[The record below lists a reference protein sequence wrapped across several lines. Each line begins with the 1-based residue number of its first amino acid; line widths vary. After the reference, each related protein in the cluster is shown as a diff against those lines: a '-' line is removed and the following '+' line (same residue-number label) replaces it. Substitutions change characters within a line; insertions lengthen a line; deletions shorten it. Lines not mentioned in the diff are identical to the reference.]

1 MGKKVVFANRWV
13 APNGR
18 TYKNGDIAD
27 VDNAVAREL
36 VLRGKA
42 RAHVE
47 PVPVAPKKGE
57 K

>member
-18 TYKNGDIAD
+18 TYKNGEKAE
-27 VDNAVAREL
+27 VSAAVAREL
-36 VLRGKA
+36 VMRGKA
-42 RAHVE
+42 RLDSE
-47 PVPVAPKKGE
+47 PAPAPKKGE

>member
-13 APNGR
+13 SPEGKTYRNGEKAEV
-18 TYKNGDIAD
+18 TA
-27 VDNAVAREL
+27 AVAREL
-36 VLRGKA
+36 ILRGKA